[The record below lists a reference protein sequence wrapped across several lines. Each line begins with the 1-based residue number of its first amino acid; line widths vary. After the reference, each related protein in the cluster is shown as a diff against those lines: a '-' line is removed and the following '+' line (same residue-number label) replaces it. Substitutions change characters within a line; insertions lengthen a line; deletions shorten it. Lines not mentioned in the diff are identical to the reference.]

1 MSEENNK
8 IKKELEDYR
17 VEYGFIKEEWCTYE
31 ENQKYEQILKEGG
44 TLPDGVKPSY
54 YEDGERSGMY
64 YTVHEEKLTDTERL
78 EYLSY
83 KKLSLLRSIKALA
96 IILLVIGI
104 LSLILIISV
113 FNEVDYIYE
122 NVKDTE
128 EALKNIND
136 NLRRYLW

>member
-64 YTVHEEKLTDTERL
+64 YTVHEEKLTPKDLNIFPTRSFRCL
-78 EYLSY
+78 GLS
-83 KKLSLLRSIKALA
+83 KALQ
-96 IILLVIGI
+96 
-104 LSLILIISV
+104 SV
-113 FNEVDYIYE
+113 F
-122 NVKDTE
+122 
-128 EALKNIND
+128 L
-136 NLRRYLW
+136 